1 MPLQHLP
8 FTTLHCTALRFPAWF
23 LLLPRFDRSFLSL
36 LLSQIGEKQTLSLSL
51 LFSDSNGSARQEG
64 GRDLSFHREGNVFG
78 QSLRDHPNICFH
90 FKDQKFSKKKHP
102 FSKGNLCSLFSADRF
117 YLSLAKIEQNPS
129 QEHNKILT
137 PFLLLAATLII

>member
-1 MPLQHLP
+1 
-8 FTTLHCTALRFPAWF
+8 
-23 LLLPRFDRSFLSL
+23 
-36 LLSQIGEKQTLSLSL
+36 
-51 LFSDSNGSARQEG
+51 
-64 GRDLSFHREGNVFG
+64 LSFYREGNVFG

-90 FKDQKFSKKKHP
+90 FTIYQPTTNLCCSFSLSLLCNLLFLPRLKTRNPARKKHP

-137 PFLLLAATLII
+137 LFLLLAAAAAATLII